1 MNRRRETQKKK
12 TGRGRIKEGNDW
24 TEDGRYP
31 SRFYK
36 TSPSVRQQ
44 AGTLIVEEKIVKGTA
59 GEIVRKWEPDR
70 NKERERERK

>member
-1 MNRRRETQKKK
+1 M
-12 TGRGRIKEGNDW
+12 
-24 TEDGRYP
+24 
-31 SRFYK
+31 
-36 TSPSVRQQ
+36 RQQ